1 LQINQASTSAW
12 TKWAR
17 NGYLHRFLSYYHP
30 YRRTFFLVM
39 ACALAAAA
47 ITLVFP
53 LLTRYI
59 TKTVL
64 AGDLTNALGEIYKV
78 AVLMVGL
85 VAVQMLCNYIFDYYG
100 HAMGAQMESDLR
112 LELFEHLQRLPL
124 GFYDEA
130 RTGELMSRLTNDLFS
145 LAEMYHHC
153 PEDIVLNSVKFVG
166 AGAILLT
173 INWKLTLVVLLFLP
187 VVALFAFGLSGRMH
201 RARLLSKERIGAINA
216 QVEDS
221 LAGIRLVKSFTGE
234 NLEIEK
240 FAREN
245 RSFLASRK
253 DIYRNESYFSQGI
266 GALVQLITVAVVIC
280 GGVNIIAGSLDLA
293 DLITF
298 LLYIGHLVQP
308 VIHLTH
314 MVKQYQDGITGF
326 ERFMEIMAIEPDTE
340 HSPTAVELS
349 HAKGDVEFRKVS
361 FKYRDS
367 SDYVLKDLSFSVQ
380 AGEYVAVVGTSGV
393 GKTTLCSLM
402 SIARVFLKNPPVLIF
417 DEATSALDSES
428 ERVVQDSL
436 EGLAKN
442 RTTFVIAHRLSTIR
456 KAQRI
461 IVLGNEGIVEQGTHE
476 ELLRMGGTYARL
488 HSMQFAL

>member
-1 LQINQASTSAW
+1 MQINQASTSTW

-173 INWKLTLVVLLFLP
+173 INWKLTLKGLP
-187 VVALFAFGLSGRMH
+187 CRCTAAP
-201 RARLLSKERIGAINA
+201 
-216 QVEDS
+216 
-221 LAGIRLVKSFTGE
+221 
-234 NLEIEK
+234 
-240 FAREN
+240 
-245 RSFLASRK
+245 
-253 DIYRNESYFSQGI
+253 
-266 GALVQLITVAVVIC
+266 GAL
-280 GGVNIIAGSLDLA
+280 
-293 DLITF
+293 
-298 LLYIGHLVQP
+298 
-308 VIHLTH
+308 
-314 MVKQYQDGITGF
+314 
-326 ERFMEIMAIEPDTE
+326 R
-340 HSPTAVELS
+340 
-349 HAKGDVEFRKVS
+349 
-361 FKYRDS
+361 
-367 SDYVLKDLSFSVQ
+367 
-380 AGEYVAVVGTSGV
+380 
-393 GKTTLCSLM
+393 
-402 SIARVFLKNPPVLIF
+402 
-417 DEATSALDSES
+417 
-428 ERVVQDSL
+428 
-436 EGLAKN
+436 
-442 RTTFVIAHRLSTIR
+442 
-456 KAQRI
+456 
-461 IVLGNEGIVEQGTHE
+461 
-476 ELLRMGGTYARL
+476 
-488 HSMQFAL
+488 